1 MKFNLSIITR
11 FSWSCEFLQ
20 KQLVYLFGDLF
31 KITCHSVNSKPV
43 KPIYNAD
50 LILLHEP
57 SALVEMQKYIKSDCP
72 LILMRRTITSEAVGK
87 LKEIPDGIRAVVVNA
102 TDYMAHETMTNI
114 YQLGIKNIEL
124 VPWAPDSNRPFPV
137 VDYVLTHRIYD
148 FLPETGKP
156 TVILG
161 SRVINA
167 DVIMDVLSYF
177 NVDFE
182 MIDAVFSRYI
192 SIVPSY
198 VKGVHS
204 LLENNRFLSAQ
215 WNLLYDKI
223 NQSVAI
229 ISSDNHITSFNS
241 HFSKLIEPL
250 RLDNQIIKMDE
261 LVQLNPHLG
270 FLRINGEVENE
281 IVEVNGNKLIM
292 SVDYLDAENMNLG
305 RIVRLEP
312 YSQIVSTHQN
322 VHKKIVGDGHIAK
335 YGFEDI
341 IGESGIIKGVKSLG
355 RKFAK
360 SNMPV
365 LIYGESGTGKELM
378 SSAIHNE
385 SYRSNAPFIAVNC
398 AGIPDALLESEF
410 FGYEGSAFTGAKKSG
425 AIGLFEKAH
434 GGTLF
439 LDEISELPFA
449 LQGKLLRA
457 IQEKEIRK
465 VGSTQTIT
473 VDVRVIAASN
483 KNLEKMIEQGVFRKD
498 LYYRLNVF
506 SLTLPPLRERV
517 GDIKLLCKQ
526 FIKQRNRLG
535 SEDFYKFIESYD
547 WPGNI
552 RELKNVIEY
561 MSVVCDE
568 EFEIKCLPT
577 YIKEKGIVRKLFDS
591 KPEYDNDLLILKAI
605 DECKKQGQGTGRRSL
620 STYIS
625 THYYF
630 ISEAEVRKHLH
641 SLAGQGLII
650 VSKGRT
656 GCSLTGDG
664 MEQLKVNKDKI

>member
-1 MKFNLSIITR
+1 MKYNLSIITR
-11 FSWSCEFLQ
+11 FSWSCDFLQ
-20 KQLVYLFGDLF
+20 KQLTYLFGDIF
-31 KITCHSVNSKPV
+31 KITCHSVNTKPV
-43 KPIYNAD
+43 KPIFNAD

-72 LILMRRTITSEAVGK
+72 LILMRRTITAEAVEK
-87 LKEIPDGIRAVVVNA
+87 LKQIPDGVSTVVVNA

-114 YQLGIKNIEL
+114 YQLGIKNVEL
-124 VPWAPDSNRPFPV
+124 IPWAPDSNRPFPE
-137 VDYVLTHRIYD
+137 VDYILTHRIYD

-177 NVDFE
+177 NVDFDI
-182 MIDAVFSRYI
+182 IDAVFGRYI

-223 NQSVAI
+223 NQSVAV
-229 ISSDNHITSFNS
+229 ISSDNHITSYNS
-241 HFSKLIEPL
+241 HFSRLIEPL
-250 RLDNQIIKMDE
+250 TIDKKIIKINE
-261 LVQLNPHLG
+261 LVQSKPHLS
-270 FLRINGEVENE
+270 FLEIDGEIENE
-281 IVEVNGNKLIM
+281 IVEVNDNKLIM
-292 SVDYLDAENMNLG
+292 SVDYLDAENISLG
-305 RIVRLEP
+305 RIIRLEP

-322 VHKKIVGDGHIAK
+322 VHKKIVGDGHVAK

-341 IGESGIIKGVKSLG
+341 IGESRIIKDVKSLG
-355 RKFAK
+355 RKFAT
-360 SNMPV
+360 SDMPV

-385 SYRSNAPFIAVNC
+385 SHRSKAPFIAVNC
-398 AGIPDALLESEF
+398 AGIPDTLLESEF

-473 VDVRVIAASN
+473 VDVRIIAASN
-483 KNLEKMIEQGVFRKD
+483 KNLEEMIENGAFRND
-498 LYYRLNVF
+498 LYFRLNVF
-506 SLTLPPLRERV
+506 SLTLPPLRERA

-526 FIKQRNRLG
+526 YMDQRNRVG
-535 SEDFYKFIESYD
+535 SIQFYKFIESYD

-552 RELKNVIEY
+552 RELQNVIEY
-561 MSVVCDE
+561 MSVVCEE
-568 EFEIKCLPT
+568 EFEVKCLPR
-577 YIKEKGIVRKLFDS
+577 YIKDKSILRKLFDS
-591 KPEYDNDLLILKAI
+591 ESEYANDLLVLKAI
-605 DECKKQGQGTGRRSL
+605 DECKKLGNGTGRRNL
-620 STYIS
+620 TVYIS
-625 THYYF
+625 THYYS
-630 ISEAEVRKHLH
+630 ISEAEVRKNLR
-641 SLAGQGLII
+641 SLADQGLII

-656 GCSLTGDG
+656 GCSLTSDG
-664 MEQLKVNKDKI
+664 MERLQLNTVQI